1 MSIYSLQSTC
11 RAYRFVPSDTTR
23 RLRDKRTTEKF
34 GEGQSVVVVVVLVV
48 VVVIVVVIVVVH
60 KRVLVTQVWR
70 IVGT

>member
-34 GEGQSVVVVVVLVV
+34 GEGKSVVVVVLVV

>member
-11 RAYRFVPSDTTR
+11 RAYRFVPSDTSR

-34 GEGQSVVVVVVLVV
+34 GEGQCVVIVVV
-48 VVVIVVVIVVVH
+48 VVVIVVVVVVVVH
-60 KRVLVTQVWR
+60 KRVPVTQVRR